1 MLDIVTSYHCTQF
14 QGKLMIQTKEN
25 GEKPHFGPDF
35 VLLDLNSDR
44 ENIFSKMW
52 LRQSL
57 DIMVSYHHI
66 ISEKTNDPILRKLSD
81 RRTDRWTG
89 GQRGR
94 LTDQQE

>member
-25 GEKPHFGPDF
+25 GEKPHLGPDF